1 MNPVPYA
8 RSLFIDDEEELLIFS
23 KRLLLCFRRRRRSDG
38 AVKNVRRPN
47 LFGGNVRDMSRYE
60 DEDEDEMDSAPE
72 RIPDGSS

>member
-47 LFGGNVRDMSRYE
+47 LFGGNVRDMSR
-60 DEDEDEMDSAPE
+60 
-72 RIPDGSS
+72 